1 MPSAPLQSSCPRR
14 LIALSDSGA
23 ALARATKW
31 IRGLAGEGG
40 VAWFGA
46 RIPPGVDG
54 VQPAQAAHWLGREL
68 DALVFET
75 GRDLPADAL
84 AIAAGLLR
92 GGGVFLLL
100 VGSPAPTPFARRLQ
114 RFLHEDIVEWPD
126 ANVVLPTP
134 RPIRR
139 GGRLHLNAGQA
150 RIFREVVELPARD
163 EGSRVVITAPRGR
176 GKSTLLGALV
186 GHWQAHGDFALRVTA
201 PNPAAIQ
208 PLLAG
213 LGSFPSARR
222 RPGPGI
228 SEVYVAPAQLLAER
242 IQPDLL
248 VVDEAAA
255 LPVHRLLA
263 LAELAPRAVFAT
275 TTAGFEGSGRGFR
288 LRFLEAL
295 RQRGHRLR
303 EFRLERPVRWPAN
316 DPLEDWITRLF
327 LLDAEAEA
335 AVSGRCPAGRMR
347 WFSGDQL
354 ERDERRLAAVVG
366 LLSDAHYRTRP
377 SDLQRW
383 LDGAGWHVGLFEP
396 VGGGPQLG
404 VVLAR
409 SEPGLDPVLARAVW
423 RGERRPPGHFLP
435 CVLAGHGAL
444 DAACRTALRVARIA
458 VHPQWQRRG
467 LGTRMLRAVQQ
478 FARRQGFAMLGA
490 SFGARPDLLH
500 FWNAAGFRTLRIGFR
515 RETTSGLHAAVV
527 LRGLDAQA
535 RVELGLLRGQ
545 VAGDWPIWR
554 RGPLRELEP
563 GTASAVQ
570 QDLPAPRR
578 HGPLAD
584 AESIRGFADA
594 GRPFELA
601 LPALYRWL
609 EADPGVLD
617 RLPAR
622 DARVLAAAL
631 RDLRDWPELSAL
643 AGESGRAGVIRAL
656 RRAVRVG
663 HQSRVSRASQRA

>member
-1 MPSAPLQSSCPRR
+1 M
-14 LIALSDSGA
+14 
-23 ALARATKW
+23 
-31 IRGLAGEGG
+31 
-40 VAWFGA
+40 AWFGT

-100 VGSPAPTPFARRLQ
+100 VGSPAPTPFAHRLQ
-114 RFLHEDIVEWPD
+114 RFLQEDIVEWPD
-126 ANVVLPTP
+126 ADVALPAP

-139 GGRLHLNAGQA
+139 GGRLRLNAGQA
-150 RIFREVVELPARD
+150 RVFREVVELPARD
-163 EGSRVVITAPRGR
+163 EGSSVVITAPRGR

-186 GHWQAHGDFALRVTA
+186 GHWQTLGDFDLRVTA

-213 LGSFPSARR
+213 WVSPSGPQRR
-222 RPGPGI
+222 RGRGI
-228 SEVYVAPAQLLAER
+228 SDVYVAPAQLLADR
-242 IQPDLL
+242 ARPDLL

-263 LAELAPRAVFAT
+263 LAQVAPRVVFAT

-316 DPLEDWITRLF
+316 DPLEDWINRLF
-327 LLDAEAEA
+327 LLDAEAEP
-335 AVSGRCPAGRMR
+335 AVSGRQPAGRMR
-347 WFSGDQL
+347 WVSGDRL

-383 LDGAGWHVGLFEP
+383 LDGPGWHVGLLEP
-396 VGGGPQLG
+396 VGGGPLLG

-435 CVLAGHGAL
+435 CVLAGHGSL
-444 DAACRTALRVARIA
+444 DAARRPALRVARIA

-467 LGTRMLRAVQQ
+467 LGTRMLRAVQH
-478 FARRQGFAMLGA
+478 FARRQGFAMVGA
-490 SFGARPDLLH
+490 SFGARPDLLR
-500 FWNAAGFRTLRIGFR
+500 FWNAAGFRTLRIGFQ

-527 LRGLDAQA
+527 LRGLDARA
-535 RVELGLLRGQ
+535 RDELRLLRGQ
-545 VAGDWPIWR
+545 VAVDWPIWR
-554 RGPLRELEP
+554 GGPLRALES

-570 QDLPAPRR
+570 QDLPAPQW
-578 HGPLAD
+578 HGALAD
-584 AESIRGFADA
+584 AESILGFADA

-601 LPALYRWL
+601 LPALFRWL
-609 EADPGVLD
+609 EADAGVLD
-617 RLPAR
+617 RLPVR
-622 DARVLAAAL
+622 DAHLLAAAL
-631 RDLRDWPELSAL
+631 RDLRDWPELSIL

-656 RRAVRVG
+656 RRAVRVVL
-663 HQSRVSRASQRA
+663 QSGLSSASQRA

>member
-14 LIALSDSGA
+14 LIALSASGVA
-23 ALARATKW
+23 VARATDW
-31 IRGLAGEGG
+31 IRGLAGKGS

-46 RIPPGVDG
+46 RVPPGMDG

-84 AIAAGLLR
+84 ALAAGLLR
-92 GGGVFLLL
+92 GGGGLLLL
-100 VGSPAPTPFARRLQ
+100 VGAPAPTPFARRLQ

-126 ANVVLPTP
+126 TDVALPAP

-139 GGRLHLNAGQA
+139 GRRLRLNTGQA
-150 RIFREVVELPARD
+150 RIFREVVGLPVRD
-163 EGSRVVITAPRGR
+163 AGSSVVITAARGR

-186 GHWQAHGDFALRVTA
+186 DHWQTHSDLALRVTA

-213 LGSFPSARR
+213 LASP
-222 RPGPGI
+222 PGPQRGPGRGM
-228 SEVYVAPAQLLAER
+228 SDVYVAPAQLLEER
-242 IQPDLL
+242 VQPDLL

-263 LAELAPRAVFAT
+263 LAELAPRTVFAT

-295 RQRGHRLR
+295 RQRGHRLH

-335 AVSGRCPAGRMR
+335 AVSGRQPAGRMR
-347 WFSGDQL
+347 WFPGDRL

-383 LDGAGWHVGLFEP
+383 LDGTGWHVGLFEP
-396 VGGGPQLG
+396 VGGGPLLG

-409 SEPGLDPVLARAVW
+409 PEPGLDPMLARAVW
-423 RGERRPPGHFLP
+423 RGERRPPGRFLP

-444 DAACRTALRVARIA
+444 DAARRTALRVARIA

-467 LGTRMLRAVQQ
+467 VGTRMLRAVQH
-478 FARRQGFAMLGA
+478 FARRKGFAMLGA

-527 LRGLDAQA
+527 LRGVDARA
-535 RVELGLLRGQ
+535 RVELDLLRGQ
-545 VAGDWPIWR
+545 VAVDWPIWR

-563 GTASAVQ
+563 DSATVVQ
-570 QDLPAPRR
+570 QDLPSPRWQ
-578 HGPLAD
+578 GALAD
-584 AESIRGFADA
+584 AESILGFADA
-594 GRPFELA
+594 GRSFELA
-601 LPALYRWL
+601 LPSLSRWL
-609 EADPGVLD
+609 EADPGVLE
-617 RLPAR
+617 RLSAR
-622 DARVLAAAL
+622 DARLLAAAL
-631 RDLRDWPELSAL
+631 RDLRDWPELSVL

-656 RRAVRVG
+656 RRAVRAG
-663 HQSRVSRASQRA
+663 RQSGVSRASQRA

>member
-100 VGSPAPTPFARRLQ
+100 VGPPASTPFARRLQ
-114 RFLHEDIVEWPD
+114 RFLEEAIVEWPD
-126 ANVVLPTP
+126 AEGMLPP
-134 RPIRR
+134 PLPIRP
-139 GGRLHLNAGQA
+139 GGKLHLNAGQA
-150 RIFREVVELPARD
+150 RIFREVVGLPVG
-163 EGSRVVITAPRGR
+163 EGRSSVVITAPRGR

-186 GHWQAHGDFALRVTA
+186 GYWRTRGDVDLRVTA

-213 LGSFPSARR
+213 LGPL
-222 RPGPGI
+222 PGPQRPFNPGVPD
-228 SEVYVAPAQLLAER
+228 VYVAPAQLLAEPMP
-242 IQPDLL
+242 PDLL

-255 LPVHRLLA
+255 LTVHHLLE
-263 LAELAPRAVFAT
+263 LAALAPRSVFAT

-295 RQRGHRLR
+295 RQHGHRLR

-327 LLDAEAEA
+327 LLDAEADA
-335 AVSGRCPAGRMR
+335 TGGARHPAGRMR
-347 WFSGDQL
+347 WFSGERL

-383 LDGAGWHVGLFEP
+383 LDGAGWHVGLLEP
-396 VGGGPQLG
+396 VGGGPLLG
-404 VVLAR
+404 VVLVR
-409 SEPGLDPVLARAVW
+409 SEPGLDAALARAVW

-444 DAACRTALRVARIA
+444 DAACRTTLRVARIA

-467 LGTRMLRAVQQ
+467 LGTRMLRAVQHL
-478 FARRQGFAMLGA
+478 ARRQGVALLGA
-490 SFGARPDLLH
+490 SLGARPDLLR

-515 RETTSGLHAAVV
+515 RETTSGLFAAVV
-527 LRGLDAQA
+527 LRGLDAGA
-535 RVELGLLRGQ
+535 RAELGLLRGR
-545 VAGDWPIWR
+545 VAADWPIWC

-563 GTASAVQ
+563 GTASAVER
-570 QDLPAPRR
+570 DLPAPRS
-578 HGPLAD
+578 HGALAD
-584 AESIRGFADA
+584 AESILGFAEA

-601 LPALYRWL
+601 LPAMYRWL
-609 EADPGVLD
+609 QADPGMLD

-622 DARVLAAAL
+622 DARLLEAAVLEL
-631 RDLRDWPELSAL
+631 REWPELSVL

-656 RRAVRVG
+656 RLAVRAV
-663 HQSRVSRASQRA
+663 HQSGASSASQRA

>member
-1 MPSAPLQSSCPRR
+1 MPSAPLQTSCPRR
-14 LIALSDSGA
+14 LIALLDA
-23 ALARATKW
+23 DVAVARATEW
-31 IRGLAGEGG
+31 IRALAGAGD

-54 VQPAQAAHWLGREL
+54 VRPAQAAHWLGREL

-75 GRDLPADAL
+75 GCDLPADAL
-84 AIAAGLLR
+84 AIAAGLVR

-126 ANVVLPTP
+126 ADVGLPTP
-134 RPIRR
+134 RPIRS
-139 GGRLHLNAGQA
+139 GGGLRLNAGQA
-150 RIFREVVELPARD
+150 RIFREVVELPARE
-163 EGSRVVITAPRGR
+163 EGSSVVITAPRGR

-186 GHWQAHGDFALRVTA
+186 GHWQARGGLDLRITA

-213 LGSFPSARR
+213 LAAP
-222 RPGPGI
+222 PGPQRRAGPGM
-228 SEVYVAPAQLLAER
+228 SDLYVAPAQLLAAR
-242 IQPDLL
+242 ARSGLL

-316 DPLEDWITRLF
+316 DPFEDWITRLF
-327 LLDAEAEA
+327 LLDAEAEP
-335 AVSGRCPAGRMR
+335 AVSETQPAGLMR
-347 WFSGDQL
+347 WVSGDRL
-354 ERDERRLAAVVG
+354 EPDERRLAAVVG

-383 LDGAGWHVGLFEP
+383 LDGSGGHVGLFEP
-396 VGGGPQLG
+396 VGGGPLLG
-404 VVLAR
+404 VVLAQT
-409 SEPGLDPVLARAVW
+409 EPGLDPVLARAVW
-423 RGERRPPGHFLP
+423 SGERRPPGHFLP

-444 DAACRTALRVARIA
+444 DAARRPALRVARIA

-467 LGTRMLRAVQQ
+467 LGTRMLRSAQH

-490 SFGARPDLLH
+490 SFGARPDLLR

-527 LRGLDAQA
+527 LRGLDARA
-535 RVELGLLRGQ
+535 REELRLLRGQ
-545 VAGDWPIWR
+545 VAVDWPIWR

-570 QDLPAPRR
+570 QDLPAPRWQ
-578 HGPLAD
+578 GALAD
-584 AESIRGFADA
+584 AESILGFADA

-622 DARVLAAAL
+622 DARLLAAAL
-631 RDLRDWPELSAL
+631 RDLRDWPELSVL
-643 AGESGRAGVIRAL
+643 AGESGRAGVIRVL
-656 RRAVRVG
+656 RRAVRMG
-663 HQSRVSRASQRA
+663 HQSGASRASQRA